1 MSLYSVL
8 SGFLADSTVQQLC
21 FPPIPLFRSYFLQAN
36 YKYSKARSTVCRI
49 FPTLRTIWL
58 NAKVMTM
65 IVVAVKKEGIKS
77 DPLRKGKVV
86 E

>member
-1 MSLYSVL
+1 MPY
-8 SGFLADSTVQQLC
+8 FSTL
-21 FPPIPLFRSYFLQAN
+21 P
-36 YKYSKARSTVCRI
+36 
-49 FPTLRTIWL
+49 TIWL